1 MRRPVAILALS
12 AALVL
17 APGLAGVAQAGVAG
31 GVRRPSARTLAA
43 EVCEDMVR
51 NALAA
56 SLGTQLPGAQQGSW
70 AGNVFTCLYPLPGGQ
85 FVLRVNQFASKQRA
99 HLAFTRLARAARG
112 STRLNGI
119 GDRAFQARDGILEV
133 WKDQFVLDADP
144 SAVPPPI
151 GKSDLAFAAVV
162 AVMGCW

>member
-12 AALVL
+12 GALIL
-17 APGLAGVAQAGVAG
+17 GSGLTGVARADVAS
-31 GVRRPSARTLAA
+31 VRRPSARELAA

-51 NALAA
+51 DALAA
-56 SLGTQLPGAQQGSW
+56 SLGTQLPGVQQGAW
-70 AGNVFTCLYPLPGGQ
+70 AGNVFTCRYPVPGGE
-85 FVLRVNQFASKQRA
+85 FVLRVNQFASKSRA
-99 HLAFTRLARAARG
+99 QQAFTRLAHGAKG

-119 GDRAFQARDGILEV
+119 GDRAFQARSGTLEV

-144 SAVPPPI
+144 SGVPPPI

>member
-12 AALVL
+12 GALVL
-17 APGLAGVAQAGVAG
+17 VPGLAGVARADLGR
-31 GVRRPSARTLAA
+31 VRRPSARELAA
-43 EVCEDMVR
+43 EVCQDMVR
-51 NALAA
+51 DAIAA
-56 SLGTQLPGAQQGSW
+56 SLGTPLPGVQQGSW
-70 AGNVFTCLYPLPGGQ
+70 TGTVFTCRYPLPGGE
-85 FVLRVNQFASKQRA
+85 FVLRVNQFRSKAGAGR
-99 HLAFTRLARAARG
+99 AFTRLARDAPG

-119 GDRAFQARDGILEV
+119 GDRAFQARSGILEV

-151 GKSDLAFAAVV
+151 GRSDLAFAAVV

>member
-1 MRRPVAILALS
+1 MRRPLAILALS
-12 AALVL
+12 GALVL
-17 APGLAGVAQAGVAG
+17 APGVAGVARADAGR
-31 GVRRPSARTLAA
+31 VRRPSARELAA

-51 NALAA
+51 DALAA
-56 SLGTQLPGAQQGSW
+56 SLGTQLPGVQQGAW
-70 AGNVFTCLYPLPGGQ
+70 TGNLFTCRYPLPGGE
-85 FVLRVNQFASKQRA
+85 FVLRVHQFRSKAGARS
-99 HLAFTRLARAARG
+99 AFTRLARDSRG

-119 GDRAFQARDGILEV
+119 GDRAFQAASGTLEV

-151 GKSDLAFAAVV
+151 GRSDLAFAAVI